1 MGRRTAEAEGDDDC
15 SCILHKM
22 KLFGLFREAC
32 EKTIAVVNPAAD
44 KGMNEFF

>member
-1 MGRRTAEAEGDDDC
+1 MVNYFRENSG